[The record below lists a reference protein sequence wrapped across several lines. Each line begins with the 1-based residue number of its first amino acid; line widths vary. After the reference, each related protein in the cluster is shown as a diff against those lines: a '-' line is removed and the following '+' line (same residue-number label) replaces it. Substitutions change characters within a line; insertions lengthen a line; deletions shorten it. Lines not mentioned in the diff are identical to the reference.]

1 VAVFTSSRRSDQLK
15 PIRRYASAIQC
26 GGTKVAHLDDSPA
39 AADVEFTSDE
49 LREIDRASRRSTSNG
64 SRCGAQSHRDA
75 SGTTAL
81 VGQPSSRVLRTT
93 GPILSSCPRLRD

>member
-1 VAVFTSSRRSDQLK
+1 
-15 PIRRYASAIQC
+15 
-26 GGTKVAHLDDSPA
+26 VAHLDDSPA